1 MVMETI
7 EKIVGA
13 LGISDV
19 DTRLEE
25 QLMDGILT
33 AFHEQISD
41 DTQVMLNGFGTVVN
55 ALGQRA

>member
-41 DTQVMLNGFGTVVN
+41 DTQVNN
-55 ALGQRA
+55 